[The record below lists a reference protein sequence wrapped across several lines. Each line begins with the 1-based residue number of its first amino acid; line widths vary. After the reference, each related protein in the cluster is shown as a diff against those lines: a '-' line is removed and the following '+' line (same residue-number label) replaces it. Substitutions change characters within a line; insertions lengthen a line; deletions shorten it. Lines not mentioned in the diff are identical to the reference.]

1 MFNCCILLKFYI
13 KPQHNAIYIYV
24 NFCCILLKFYIKPQ
38 RSLHV
43 PLPQCCCILLKFYIK
58 PQLSGVSQSV
68 KTVVSYWN
76 STSNHNCA
84 ISPNARRKL
93 YLIEILHQ
101 TTTSSLRI
109 RSKTSLYLIEILHQ
123 TTTIWRPIV
132 RKVKLYLIEILH
144 QTTTLNSARKHTDS
158 VVSYWNSTSNHNAGG
173 AICSISVLYA
183 VLSGR
188 KIECRT
194 FVEVCLMRFFV
205 FQRTK
210 IPFFQKNSNCC
221 GMSGFARSL
230 LPQKLRMSPYC
241 LSVTDRILVNP
252 AGGIDRRTRLMW
264 TCMFSFEAQCLTYT
278 EYCIIVKP
286 SFSNALRNCAAW
298 RRSVLVLVGRSKKTN
313 NHMIR

>member
-1 MFNCCILLKFYI
+1 MMFKFFVCFVIEILHHTTTDTAWPCIRLSLYLI
-13 KPQHNAIYIYV
+13 G
-24 NFCCILLKFYIKPQ
+24 
-38 RSLHV
+38 SLH
-43 PLPQCCCILLKFYIK
+43 QTTTGIGKNTDY
-58 PQLSGVSQSV
+58 
-68 KTVVSYWN
+68 Y
-76 STSNHNCA
+76 
-84 ISPNARRKL
+84 RL

-101 TTTSSLRI
+101 TTT
-109 RSKTSLYLIEILHQ
+109 
-123 TTTIWRPIV
+123 
-132 RKVKLYLIEILH
+132 
-144 QTTTLNSARKHTDS
+144 
-158 VVSYWNSTSNHNAGG
+158 AGG